1 MLEMYLKISPEH
13 SLEHSLEHGLK
24 RCLGLCSS
32 TTDRR
37 KRIFNRV
44 LDAAAVPNWADRA
57 VVLQACRGGP
67 SDGRVGP
74 PPPRSLVNTLCLGWH
89 GAYGA
94 RVRPGTL
101 RLPPGAVQSLPP
113 QNPRPFGSQIFVPV
127 GFDRGGMAR
136 AVLGQCLSDA
146 ADPVP
151 RPGLA
156 GLLGRFGEWRNE
168 T

>member
-1 MLEMYLKISPEH
+1 MLEMYLKI

-24 RCLGLCSS
+24 RCLGPRSS

-44 LDAAAVPNWADRA
+44 LDAAAVPNWADLA
-57 VVLQACRGGP
+57 MVLRACRGGAA
-67 SDGRVGP
+67 DGRVGP
-74 PPPRSLVNTLCLGWH
+74 PPPRSLVNTLCLGRH

-94 RVRPGTL
+94 PVCPGTM
-101 RLPPGAVQSLPP
+101 RLPPGGCKSLAP

-146 ADPVP
+146 ADPAP

-156 GLLGRFGEWRNE
+156 GLLGRFGGWRNE